1 MQIFSFIPTVIQEK
15 HKTLFM
21 DVQQFNHQWEKRDVS
36 FYATQIVLYV
46 EKLDIKSLVLLYSF
60 CWAEYN
66 QWNIIDT

>member
-1 MQIFSFIPTVIQEK
+1 
-15 HKTLFM
+15 M

-46 EKLDIKSLVLLYSF
+46 EKLDIKSLVLLHSF